1 MSTCPETSGAPLT
14 PSKPVRGRRTLTGY
28 VAQTRGV
35 VVRVNPFF
43 LPDQSDPDD
52 RQWVWAYSVEIE
64 NRGDETVQL
73 ISRHWVITDARGHVE
88 EVEGDGVIGEQPI
101 LKPGE
106 TFRYTSGCPLTT
118 PSGVMEGEYRMVTED
133 GEPFEAQIPAF
144 SLDLPDIPRT
154 VN

>member
-1 MSTCPETSGAPLT
+1 MGL
-14 PSKPVRGRRTLTGY
+14 GL
-28 VAQTRGV
+28 
-35 VVRVNPFF
+35 F
-43 LPDQSDPDD
+43 
-52 RQWVWAYSVEIE
+52 
-64 NRGDETVQL
+64 
-73 ISRHWVITDARGHVE
+73 ARGHVE